1 MGYINMSDGFDFKEL
16 EQYEKKLIDL
26 ATKKMPTE
34 CKKFVRA
41 EGTKLK
47 RITLRTAKASVKK
60 DTGNY
65 FKSIKR
71 GKAYKYRGNDA
82 WAVRVYSYDPKAH
95 LLENGHRIVTRG
107 KNIEK
112 GFAKGYKVFEKSEKS
127 FQNTFYNDVEDF
139 IDDVLAKGLK

>member
-1 MGYINMSDGFDFKEL
+1 MSDGFDFKEL